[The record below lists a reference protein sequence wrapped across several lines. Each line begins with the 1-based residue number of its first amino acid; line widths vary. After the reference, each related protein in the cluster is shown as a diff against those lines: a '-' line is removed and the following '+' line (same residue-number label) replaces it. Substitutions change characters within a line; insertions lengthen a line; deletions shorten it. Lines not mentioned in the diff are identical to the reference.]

1 MHEHGTVALPL
12 GFTILRLLLLITVT
26 IVAGWALARP
36 FTSGGALTRRV
47 VTAVAAA
54 GGVVALLVADATWL
68 PGPAAVALIAAL
80 LAPPLLREKIPVLA
94 HAVLAAVV
102 LAAVATALWFAGPP
116 LSGAHLVLMAGFA
129 GVGWAAL
136 CPPTVVVRVV
146 GAGLAVALLAGLA
159 QVTLAGHLATP
170 PSGPMLTRVA
180 VAGEPVDVL
189 VAPHRPGWNVVRV
202 PDAPLRVGN
211 AENALV
217 SAEERP
223 GASGRWALVWLDPGR
238 GSLWLGRDGARAT
251 VPVNPGSDPWTGPD
265 VRGPD
270 GTEYADAALAA
281 LLAGKAEPPWP
292 RLTDTDAR
300 ALRAQVSA
308 LPREFSLVA
317 DTSTRSAEAAAAV
330 RDEAARGGRA
340 IVPDAPDVLVVGGE
354 ATGTRVHLAPWL
366 RPPDLTT
373 PDGRR
378 YARVLADA
386 FPGTRPTEPGLAAW
400 RGDQTTGEDR

>member
-1 MHEHGTVALPL
+1 MHEHGAVGLPL
-12 GFTILRLLLLITVT
+12 GFTLLRLLLLISVTV
-26 IVAGWALARP
+26 VAGWALARP
-36 FTSGGALTRRV
+36 FTAGGPLTRRV

-54 GGVVALLVADATWL
+54 GGLVALLVADASWL
-68 PGPAAVALIAAL
+68 PGPAAVAVIAVL
-80 LAPPLLREKIPVLA
+80 LTPPVLRGEVPVPA
-94 HAVLAAVV
+94 RVVLAVVV
-102 LAAVATALWFAGPP
+102 LAATAAALWFTGPP
-116 LSGAHLVLMAGFA
+116 LSGAHIVLLAGFA

-170 PSGPMLTRVA
+170 PAGPVLTRVV

-211 AENALV
+211 ARDALV
-217 SAEERP
+217 EAGPRP
-223 GASGRWALVWLDPGR
+223 GTTGRWALVWLDPGR
-238 GSLWLGRDGARAT
+238 GSLWLGRGEARAT
-251 VPVNPGSDPWTGPD
+251 VPVNPGRDPWTGPD

-281 LLAGKAEPPWP
+281 LLAGRPEPPWP
-292 RLTDTDAR
+292 ALTDADVR

-308 LPREFSLVA
+308 LPGKFALVS
-317 DTSTRSAEAAAAV
+317 DSSTRSARAAAEV
-330 RDEAARGGRA
+330 RAEAARRGRV

-354 ATGTRVHLAPWL
+354 ATGGRVHLAPWL
-366 RPPDLTT
+366 RPPDLDT

-386 FPGTRPTEPGLAAW
+386 FPGTRPTRPGLAAW
-400 RGDQTTGEDR
+400 RGDGD